1 MKNQSGS
8 RRPLVA
14 IAFKGPFSVT
24 MRSSVQ
30 SHETPNAVLV
40 IDGIR
45 RAAMNPLARAQHSAR
60 VRVPAGGVDER

>member
-14 IAFKGPFSVT
+14 ISFKGPFSVT

-30 SHETPNAVLV
+30 SLKASNAVLV
-40 IDGIR
+40 IEDVR
-45 RAAMNPLARAQHSAR
+45 RAAMNPASPALHSAR